1 MPDIHS
7 LPLHALEGQSSDAPE
22 PLGSA
27 LGLAK
32 GRERSSSASSSSTA
46 SGGRSARQ
54 DDVNKTLNAED
65 YDRLSK
71 DERSTYDA
79 RQAAKEAKE
88 QAGLPYQWN
97 QTLDSVSLTFG
108 VPSGTRGKDIGA
120 SLKRKSISFGLKGHE
135 RKVVEGDLFD
145 TIKEED
151 STWSVSDGTVEVH
164 LEKVSRERWWPHVL
178 TKDPKIDTTKINPES
193 SKLSDLDA
201 ESRAMVEKMMV
212 SVKVCSSRKSWLTR
226 VSQ

>member
-32 GRERSSSASSSSTA
+32 RRERSSSASSSSTA

-88 QAGLPYQWN
+88 ANRVKRAAKPA
-97 QTLDSVSLTFG
+97 SESKPF
-108 VPSGTRGKDIGA
+108 KDEVGEMF
-120 SLKRKSISFGLKGHE
+120 KS
-135 RKVVEGDLFD
+135 
-145 TIKEED
+145 
-151 STWSVSDGTVEVH
+151 
-164 LEKVSRERWWPHVL
+164 KVSTAQPGRPAMISRTENSVTLNLGKKGLVGSVRLPL
-178 TKDPKIDTTKINPES
+178 S
-193 SKLSDLDA
+193 S
-201 ESRAMVEKMMV
+201 
-212 SVKVCSSRKSWLTR
+212 
-226 VSQ
+226 